1 MTRSSNTLKRIG
13 ISFLA
18 IIIMV
23 AFSVPGFGNVSYAAS
38 SSSEVSS
45 GNNYY
50 TVPTVAIKSVSNG
63 KYLAV
68 DTSYGYDSSDLIIKN
83 TSVKEENKFELLTAA
98 SGSSG
103 SEVIMRSNAV
113 QNSTSITSSRSI
125 MAGYYS
131 LMSSVTKRMISRD
144 YDINNHNM
152 FHFSANYM
160 VDGSYLTFLDKNYN
174 ILYDVPYNDQFYIA
188 WYNSDSSDINYVG
201 IDKLTRRPKYFPN
214 EPDKAELFTMEML
227 YTNKYTR
234 EELNILENDEWF
246 NIDDKYVGYWDIQS
260 EIGDGKVYSL
270 KTLGYTILKH
280 EDQTEDAIV
289 LKPWAT
295 SAGPLNMTFAVG
307 AKKVNKGSSTFY
319 DIIIACQGTGGYPD
333 YPDNRLVDCFT
344 NIVNDLDGNFHKGYK
359 EGALSLLKEQSNIYG
374 IIDGYRLSLGSL
386 INEAKHGNAHITI
399 LGHSM
404 GGAIAQYLG
413 YYLAHKYNIPASE
426 ITGRT
431 FEAALFSSK
440 SYPLFYDWVNICVNT
455 DGVSNGTVTGAIL
468 QKAGIH
474 RLGKTITLY
483 DTQPNLDNSTNIV
496 GISEPKHNMDRTLLT
511 LMKSFYG
518 DETDDVI
525 KEGIDGTWITVD
537 DNLESNNGPYA
548 SSGPATQFPEM
559 GTEVNVVGYKVNS
572 YGNRWYLLSDNSW
585 MYGGNIQKVT
595 TFPKADNN
603 FYVSSNSAP
612 IRKAYYQEAKV
623 LKTLS
628 KGDTATVDMSAFN
641 SRGNVWYHVKSGK
654 TTGWVWS
661 NHLVPFNLDLVDNY
675 KKITVCCP
683 VDVDVMAPDGTPIV
697 MIKNDEIKLS
707 NDETKVVPVVDDDQ
721 KTLYILGEDDYQIK
735 VSSRD
740 YGELAYIV
748 ESDYDEEAGEYNS
761 REIFEYVE
769 LIPDKVLGSKEN
781 ASKPVEDSTLYVI
794 DPETNNTV
802 SEVDAWGEETE
813 TGSEVFFKYSSIKKA
828 TVTKIKDRAYTGK
841 AIKPAPIVKFKGR
854 KLVKGTDY
862 TVTYKNNTKIGKA
875 KVIIKG
881 KGLFTG
887 SVTKY
892 FKINPAKVKGLKLTS
907 PKSKQLKVAYTKGK
921 GGVKYQI
928 AYRLKGKSTWKK
940 VTTTGTS
947 KTFKKLKGGKYYQV
961 KVRAYKKVNGTTYYG
976 AWTAIKSLK
985 AKK

>member
-18 IIIMV
+18 VIIVI
-23 AFSVPGFGNVSYAAS
+23 AFCVPGFGGVSYAAS

-45 GNNYY
+45 GSNYY
-50 TVPTVAIKSVSNG
+50 TVPTVAIKSVSTG

-68 DTSYGYDSSDLIIKN
+68 DTRYGYDSCDLILKN
-83 TSVKEENKFELLTAA
+83 TSVKDVNKFELLMEA
-98 SGSSG
+98 SNSS
-103 SEVIMRSNAV
+103 SEVMQKRSTI
-113 QNSTSITSSRSI
+113 STS
-125 MAGYYS
+125 AGYYS
-131 LMSSVTKRMISRD
+131 LMSSLTKRMLNWDVDEGEEQMYIF
-144 YDINNHNM
+144 NL
-152 FHFSANYM
+152 NYM
-160 VDGSYLTFLDKNYN
+160 KDGFHMSFFDEDYNLIYGIPYGQKFYIKWSGPYDYSNQYWGYDKNTSRIRY
-174 ILYDVPYNDQFYIA
+174 YDEKDN
-188 WYNSDSSDINYVG
+188 
-201 IDKLTRRPKYFPN
+201 
-214 EPDKAELFTMEML
+214 KAELFTIEL
-227 YTNKYTR
+227 LDANEYTQ
-234 EELNILENDEWF
+234 EELNILESDEWF
-246 NIDDKYVGYWDIQS
+246 NINDKYVGYWDIQS
-260 EIGDGKVYSL
+260 EIGDGKAYAL
-270 KTLGYTILKH
+270 KTLGYTIFKRVNQ
-280 EDQTEDAIV
+280 EEDAIV
-289 LKPWAT
+289 LTPWKT
-295 SAGPLNMTFAVG
+295 SAGPLNMTYAVG
-307 AKKVNKGSSTFY
+307 VKKSYKGPRFY
-319 DIIIACQGTGGYPD
+319 YDVVIACQGTAGYPYD
-333 YPDNRLVDCFT
+333 QDFNTWVDAFT
-344 NIVNDLDGNFHKGYK
+344 NINNR
-359 EGALSLLKEQSNIYG
+359 
-374 IIDGYRLSLGSL
+374 IDGYFHNGYKQGAMALINEQYGIYGDIDGKRLSLANLFS
-386 INEAKHGNAHITI
+386 EARKGNAHFTI

-404 GGAIAQYLG
+404 GGAIAQYIA
-413 YYLAHKYNIPASE
+413 YYLATEKKVPASD

-431 FEAALFSSK
+431 FEAALVSTRDF
-440 SYPLFYDWVNICVNT
+440 PIFTDWVNLCVNT
-455 DGVSNGTVTGAIL
+455 DGVSNGTVIGSIL
-468 QKAGIH
+468 YKAGIH
-474 RLGKTITLY
+474 RMGKTITLY
-483 DTQPNLDNSTNIV
+483 DPVPNLNNSTNV
-496 GISEPKHNMDRTLLT
+496 AGICEPKHNMDKALLD

-525 KEGIDGTWITVD
+525 KDGVDGTWITVD

-628 KGDTATVDMSAFN
+628 KGDTVTVDMSAFN

-769 LIPDKVLGSKEN
+769 LIPDKLLGSKEN
-781 ASKPVEDSTLYVI
+781 ATKPVEDSTLYVI

-802 SEVDAWGEETE
+802 SEVNAWGEETE

-828 TVTKIKDRAYTGK
+828 TVAKIKDRVYTGK

-892 FKINPAKVKGLKLTS
+892 FNINPAKVKGLKLTS

-921 GGVKYQI
+921 GGVSYQI
-928 AYRLKGKSTWKK
+928 KYRLKGGKWKT
-940 VTTTGTS
+940 VSLTGTS

-961 KVRAYKKVNGTTYYG
+961 KVRAYKKVSGTNYYG

-985 AKK
+985 VKK